1 MGEICLQLRT
11 RGTCSWVRWC
21 SVSGDQLWQWTILH
35 VCRWPKLTENMVI
48 TCNYLF
54 ESSGSPSK
62 VPFGSIWGKGYYLIF
77 THKTSQQM
85 MLDGHLGVYP
95 ILRHK
100 MSCFIK
106 ASGFAVS
113 FPLRRRTTLW
123 RSGVPVLGH
132 RKSQL
137 TGADWK
143 KKVETWRLMRWNQ
156 LELIQTTITWVC
168 WVHDLAY
175 FPNGKSTFDRFPW
188 RFDLRKPKTGRLLQ
202 IAMTHGSYLPDF
214 KRDCWWFINVKPMN
228 TRMIWLGWL
237 NSWVSASN
245 LRVSWSTRRRSM
257 LRCEADDFFFAPKLE
272 RAYWMFFFFFSLG

>member
-1 MGEICLQLRT
+1 
-11 RGTCSWVRWC
+11 
-21 SVSGDQLWQWTILH
+21 
-35 VCRWPKLTENMVI
+35 
-48 TCNYLF
+48 
-54 ESSGSPSK
+54 
-62 VPFGSIWGKGYYLIF
+62 
-77 THKTSQQM
+77 
-85 MLDGHLGVYP
+85 
-95 ILRHK
+95 
-100 MSCFIK
+100 
-106 ASGFAVS
+106 
-113 FPLRRRTTLW
+113 
-123 RSGVPVLGH
+123 
-132 RKSQL
+132 
-137 TGADWK
+137 
-143 KKVETWRLMRWNQ
+143 MRWNQ

-272 RAYWMFFFFFSLG
+272 RAYWMFFFFVGLVKINYETASFPVNNATLGYPVIPLFWTDPDPLEQIQQTTSVWSYQSAFQMIHNSGGLAWVKSVARWNFRFNSSLASLLWFFG